1 VSGQSPRIL
10 ITRLSAIGDCI
21 VTTPMLLK
29 LREYFPAAFI
39 AWAVEPAAA
48 QLLTGHAG
56 LDEIIEI
63 PRKWMKRIGNYSQL
77 RRRLRSYKFDIAID
91 PQGLTKSAA
100 ISWLSGAPRRI
111 GFRPPQSREISHW
124 LNNELVDPQHTHI
137 TQRQLELLRLLDV
150 DDCEVNF
157 DLPLYDEAQA
167 EVDQWLVDRQLTE
180 DYVVINPGAGW
191 RSRMWDMKRYASVAR
206 FLSQRFGLP
215 SVVSWGND
223 EERSYAQAVV
233 SAAGGDAILA
243 PPTTLPELASLLRT
257 AKMYLGSD
265 TGPTHMAA
273 ATSVP
278 CVCICG
284 TTRGEY
290 SGPYGE
296 SNIILQ
302 AYYQGGTTR
311 DRRRADNE
319 AMLAITVDTV
329 SEACYQILT
338 YKQVN
343 AA

>member
-1 VSGQSPRIL
+1 MPGESPRIL

-29 LREYFPAAFI
+29 LREYYPSAFI

-48 QLLTGHAG
+48 QLLAGHEG

-63 PRKWMKRIGNYSQL
+63 PRKWMKKLGNYTQL
-77 RRRLRSYKFDIAID
+77 RQKLRSYEFDIAFD

-100 ISWLSGAPRRI
+100 LSWLSGAPRRI

-124 LNNELVDPQHTHI
+124 LNNELIDPTHSHI
-137 TQRQLELLRLLDV
+137 TKRQLELLRAVDI

-157 DLPLYDEAQA
+157 SLPLYEESQA
-167 EVDQWLVDRQLTE
+167 EIDSWLADQQLAD
-180 DYVVINPGAGW
+180 DYAVINPGAGW
-191 RSRMWDMKRYASVAR
+191 QSRMWDMERYATVAR
-206 FLSQRFGLP
+206 FLKQRFGLT
-215 SVVSWGND
+215 SIVSWGND
-223 EERSYAQAVV
+223 QERLHAEAIVAS
-233 SAAGGDAILA
+233 SAGDAVLA
-243 PPTTLPELASLLRT
+243 PPTSLRELASLLRT
-257 AKMYLGSD
+257 SKIYLGSD

-290 SGPYGE
+290 SGPYGD

-302 AYYQGGTTR
+302 AYYQGGSTR
-311 DRRRADNE
+311 KRRRADHE

-329 SEACYQILT
+329 SEACYRILT